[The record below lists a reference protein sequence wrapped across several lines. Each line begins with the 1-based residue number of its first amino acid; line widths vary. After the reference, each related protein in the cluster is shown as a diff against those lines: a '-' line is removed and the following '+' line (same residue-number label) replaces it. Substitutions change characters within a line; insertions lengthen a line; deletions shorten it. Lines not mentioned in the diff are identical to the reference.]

1 MAPDNS
7 ERPGTTGLEPI
18 FSAVLTPHRSLTPRG
33 LAVVMGLI
41 GVCSFITG
49 TVFYLAGAWPVVGF
63 MGLDVA
69 LIYLAFRL
77 NNRQARAFE
86 EISVTHEALT
96 VRKVSAQGAGESFG
110 FDPHWTRLEVAR
122 KPDWGVTGLWLAA
135 KGGRLPIATF
145 LNPEERA
152 SFADA
157 LSKALAEARV
167 LPDANP

>member
-7 ERPGTTGLEPI
+7 PAGGEPI
-18 FSAVLTPHRSLTPRG
+18 FTAVLTPHRSLTPRG
-33 LAVVMGLI
+33 LAIVMGLI
-41 GVCSFITG
+41 GICSFITG
-49 TVFYLAGAWPVVGF
+49 TVFWVAGAWPVIGF

-69 LIYLAFRL
+69 LIYFAFRM

-86 EISVTHEALT
+86 EISVSRATLT
-96 VRKVSAQGAGESFG
+96 VRKVSARGAAESFG
-110 FDPHWTRLEVAR
+110 FDPYWTRLEVTR
-122 KPDWGVTGLWLAA
+122 KPDWGVTGLWLTA
-135 KGGRLPIATF
+135 KGSRVPIGGF

-157 LSKALAEARV
+157 LSAALSEAKT